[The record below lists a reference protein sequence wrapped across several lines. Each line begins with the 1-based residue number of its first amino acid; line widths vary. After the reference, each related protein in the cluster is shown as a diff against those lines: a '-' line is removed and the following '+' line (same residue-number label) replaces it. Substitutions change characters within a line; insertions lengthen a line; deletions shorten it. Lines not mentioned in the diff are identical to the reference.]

1 MENTDDMYY
10 KIICNFYKRF
20 RNKNQTCIIPK
31 KENIQ
36 IKKIY
41 LRNTVFSK
49 ENENTVK
56 KMLVIHF
63 QNYEY
68 ESREIIRL
76 NVSYND
82 YVDTL
87 SV

>member
-20 RNKNQTCIIPK
+20 QNKNQTCIIPK

-56 KMLVIHF
+56 IMLVIHF
-63 QNYEY
+63 Y
-68 ESREIIRL
+68 L
-76 NVSYND
+76 NLELVCLNICYND
-82 YVDTL
+82 YYLDL
-87 SV
+87 E

>member
-1 MENTDDMYY
+1 
-10 KIICNFYKRF
+10 
-20 RNKNQTCIIPK
+20 
-31 KENIQ
+31 
-36 IKKIY
+36 
-41 LRNTVFSK
+41 
-49 ENENTVK
+49 
-56 KMLVIHF
+56 MLVIHF